1 MSNKDKDVIK
11 SSMKNTALYVA
22 ALVFALMAALHIF
35 RLYAQAT
42 VVVNGHEIPYWAN
55 GVGAVISSLLA
66 AWMILAAACNR
77 HCHNHNNINQNPHV

>member
-1 MSNKDKDVIK
+1 MR

-22 ALVFALMAALHIF
+22 AFVFALVAALHIF

-42 VVVNGHEIPYWAN
+42 VVVNGYDIPYWIN

-66 AWMILAAACNR
+66 AWMLLAAVCKHH
-77 HCHNHNNINQNPHV
+77 HCHNHDQNPRV